1 MAATPTNPYRPG
13 RGVAPPVLA
22 GRDAE
27 LRVAEGLLDQLEAR
41 RMPPR
46 DLLFH
51 GPRGNGKTTLLLE
64 VARRAGRRG
73 LRVETLPVD
82 ALSDRAALLRE
93 LQERAGHLRDRL
105 TGRGVGP
112 LGGAGERAPPT
123 ENASRLL
130 LDWTRREPVPLVV
143 LLDEIQALE
152 LGAGAAFFNAL
163 QAARAG
169 SDPFLL
175 ICAGTP
181 DGPRQLRR
189 AAAHNERGFRR
200 LRVGRLDREASLT
213 ALSEPASR
221 AGLPMDSDAARFLAE
236 ETQDYPY
243 FLQLLGSATW
253 EAATA
258 SGAEAINLDIAREGA
273 RRARPEIED
282 FYGERFRE
290 AEARGVD
297 AVLEP
302 LANLFQR
309 SGGTVRHPELREM
322 LDERA
327 GPGGRPADRTALLD
341 VLGDL
346 GILWETAPRVWELGI
361 PSFAD
366 HILRHAAPRKSP

>member
-1 MAATPTNPYRPG
+1 MAATLTNPYRPG

-22 GRDAE
+22 GRDTE
-27 LRVAEGLLDQLEAR
+27 LRASDGFLDQLEAN

-46 DLLFH
+46 DLLFY

-64 VARRAGRRG
+64 VARRARSRG

-82 ALSDRAALLRE
+82 ALSDRPALLRE
-93 LQERAGHLRDRL
+93 LQERAGHLRNRL
-105 TGRGVGP
+105 TGLNVGP
-112 LGGAGERAPPT
+112 LGGTGEPAPPT

-130 LDWTRREPVPLVV
+130 LDWIRREAVPLVV

-152 LGAGAAFFNAL
+152 IGAGAAFFNAL

-189 AAAHNERGFRR
+189 AATHNERGFRR

-213 ALSEPASR
+213 ALSEPASQ
-221 AGLPMDSDAARFLAE
+221 AGLPMDSDAACFLAE
-236 ETQDYPY
+236 EAQDYPY
-243 FLQLLGSATW
+243 FIQLLGSAAW

-258 SGAEAINLDIAREGA
+258 SGAGTISLDIAREGA
-273 RRARPEIED
+273 RLARPEIED

-302 LANLFQR
+302 LANLFQQG
-309 SGGTVRHPELREM
+309 GGTVRHPELREV

-327 GPGGRPADRTALLD
+327 GAGSRPDDRTALLD